1 MIDLKVINKVDPLK
15 RNVDKGLEGEELSPM
30 DPPDAYSPPND
41 KTIPYEQMHGFIQK
55 LMDEHKVMIE
65 ELDKLEGAF
74 TEMKEEGISKAL
86 FGKIADF
93 FRFFDDE
100 ILEHTRRE
108 ERDLFRL
115 VHIRLLKNNEHS
127 TGEIPVTS
135 IDMMEDD
142 HVKTLQLATIVF
154 NFLGM
159 AMRLPDEN
167 SRLIMLDAA
176 IEQGK
181 AFIELMRLHIFREE
195 TIAFSQAMEYL
206 TVEELDAM

>member
-1 MIDLKVINKVDPLK
+1 MIDLKVINKEDPLK
-15 RNVDKGLEGEELSPM
+15 RNVDKGIEGNELSPM

-41 KTIPYEQMHGFIQK
+41 KTIPYEEMHGFIQN
-55 LMDEHKVMIE
+55 LMDEHKVMIQ

-74 TEMKEEGISKAL
+74 TEMKEEGISKPL
-86 FGKIADF
+86 FNKIADF

-115 VHIRLLKNNEHS
+115 VHQRLLANSEHS
-127 TGEIPVTS
+127 TGEIPITS

-159 AMRLPDEN
+159 AMRLPDTN

-176 IEQGK
+176 VEQGK

-195 TIAFSQAMEYL
+195 TIAFSQAMEHL
-206 TVEELDAM
+206 TVEEMDGM

>member
-1 MIDLKVINKVDPLK
+1 MIDLKVINKEDPLK
-15 RNVDKGLEGEELSPM
+15 RNVEKGLEGSELSPM
-30 DPPDAYSPPND
+30 DPPDAYSPPSD
-41 KTIPYEQMHGFIQK
+41 KTVPYEEMHSFIQTLMGEHK
-55 LMDEHKVMIE
+55 LMIA
-65 ELDKLEGAF
+65 ELGKLEGAF
-74 TEMKEEGISKAL
+74 TEMKEEGISKPL
-86 FGKIADF
+86 FNKISDF

-108 ERDLFRL
+108 ERDLFRML
-115 VHIRLLKNNEHS
+115 HQRLLGNSEHS
-127 TGEIPVTS
+127 TGEIPITT

-159 AMRLPDEN
+159 AMRLPDMN

-176 IEQGK
+176 VEQGK

-195 TIAFSQAMEYL
+195 TITFSQAMEYL
-206 TVEELDAM
+206 TSEEMDGM